1 MMKRR
6 LSKMAVGMCLI
17 LMLAMVV
24 GIPTFAAAK
33 VIKLICN
40 DHNPPFTPPGKAM
53 DAYAAKVNK
62 EGAGKVEL
70 TVHHG
75 GALLSGEEA
84 YRGVQTGVCDIAH
97 YVVDSREGFI
107 LNLIM
112 SLPFMGWPGQ
122 HEAGGLYQK
131 LMDSS
136 KAMQAEWE
144 GVTVLS
150 FMMMPPTHVHTAKKP
165 VRTPD
170 DLKGL
175 KIMGAEFMLNAAME
189 AAGATPVHLDIG
201 DMAPSINTG
210 LIDGIMNHF
219 PVLHVFGALELVKY
233 HTVFGEGGINLT
245 PMFLVMNTK
254 KLNSLPPDVQKLLMD
269 SSPIWHNTFR
279 ELDTAHIVLSVKLSQ
294 EWGHT
299 FNYLSPEEIKV
310 WYDLVKGPVHDKWIK
325 DAEAKGLPGK
335 EVYKKALDLIEDYK
349 KKKK

>member
-24 GIPTFAAAK
+24 AVPAFAK
-33 VIKLICN
+33 VIKLTVN
-40 DHNPPFTPPGKAM
+40 DHNPPFAPPGKAI
-53 DAYAAKVNK
+53 DDYVAAVNK
-62 EGAGKVEL
+62 AGAGKVEL

-97 YVVDSREGFI
+97 YAIDAREGFV
-107 LNLIM
+107 LNLVM

-122 HEAGGLYQK
+122 HEAEDLYRE
-131 LMDSS
+131 LLDYS
-136 KAMQAEWE
+136 KEMRAEWE

-150 FMMMPPTHVHTAKKP
+150 FMMMPPTHVHTAKK
-165 VRTPD
+165 VVATPA

-175 KIMGAEFMLNAAME
+175 KIMGAEHMLNASMQ

-201 DMAPSINTG
+201 DMAPSIQTG

-219 PVLHVFGALELVKY
+219 PVLGVFGALELTKT
-233 HTVFGEGGINLT
+233 HTVFGPGGINIT
-245 PMFLVMNTK
+245 PMFIVANTK
-254 KLNSLPPDVQKLLMD
+254 VLNGLPPDVQKILKD
-269 SSPIWHNTFR
+269 KASIWYERFK
-279 ELDTAHIVLSVKLSQ
+279 ELDTADIVNSQKLCKD
-294 EWGHT
+294 WGHT
-299 FNYLSPEEIKV
+299 FTYLTPEQIKV
-310 WYDLVKGPVHDKWIK
+310 WYDLVKGPVHDQWIK

-335 EVYKKALDLIEDYK
+335 KVYKKALQLIKDYK
-349 KKKK
+349 K